1 MINDGLQNTA
11 PGLTSF
17 LMIGQSNMA
26 GRGEIADVE
35 PIKNPLCH
43 MLRNGR
49 WQRMSEPVNPDRPI
63 FEGKYHSGVS
73 LAASFADCFAQETG
87 AKVGLIPCADGGTTI
102 AQWQPGEVLYDHAV
116 AQTGFALRSSSLG
129 GILWHQGESDCRADR
144 FPLYRDRFIHMMTT
158 LRRTLG
164 AEDLPLLIG
173 ELSTAITQ
181 AWGCG
186 DYPQKMNA
194 LFHEMAAE
202 LPCCAVVS
210 SADLTMKPDGIHFD
224 ARACR
229 EFGRRYYAAYR
240 SLVG

>member
-1 MINDGLQNTA
+1 MTQDGLQTTA
-11 PGLTSF
+11 PEMTAF

-26 GRGEIADVE
+26 GRGEFADVE
-35 PIKNPLCH
+35 PIRNPLCH

-49 WQRMSEPVNPDRPI
+49 WQHMSEPVNPDRPI

-73 LAASFADCFAQETG
+73 LAASFADSFAAETG
-87 AKVGLIPCADGGTTI
+87 RKVGLIPCADGGTAI

-116 AQTGFALRSSSLG
+116 AQTGFALRSATLG
-129 GILWHQGESDCRADR
+129 GILWHQGEADCKPDR
-144 FPLYRDRFIHMMTT
+144 FPPYRERFIHMMTT

-164 AEDLPLLIG
+164 AEELPLLIG
-173 ELSTAITQ
+173 ELSTTMTVEI
-181 AWGCG
+181 GRSG
-186 DYPQKMNA
+186 YPEKLNA
-194 LFHEMAAE
+194 LFHEIARE

-210 SADLTMKPDGIHFD
+210 SADLTMKPDGLHFD

-240 SLVG
+240 ALVG